1 MGGQAGKDRWTDR
14 QKQFLKNGFN
24 FSVLLRF
31 PESLLRPL
39 LGLLLRRL
47 RRGLL
52 ETGSVLHEPT
62 EKFGSLFQI
71 VTLFLA
77 LAVIEWLKASKTGMS
92 YPALSQVMLD
102 QAQD

>member
-1 MGGQAGKDRWTDR
+1 MGRQAQVDGQTD
-14 QKQFLKNGFN
+14 KNSLKNGFN

-52 ETGSVLHEPT
+52 EAGSVLHEPP
-62 EKFGSLFQI
+62 EKFGSPFQI
-71 VTLFLA
+71 VTLGLA
-77 LAVIEWLKASKTGMS
+77 LAVIERLKESKTGVS
-92 YPALSQVMLD
+92 YHALS
-102 QAQD
+102 